1 MPLFLYLSLKCYI
14 CVVILEDMTNKEINR
29 LGDRIAYAQSV
40 DLVNRDD
47 LDLLQEF
54 RKTYKDPLA
63 KTFNRLLILARKVD
77 KGAIVT
83 YRIKRI
89 NTIIRKLQ
97 RFKDNPNG
105 EMKLSRMWDI
115 AGCRCILSTTRITDI
130 YKLKSLIEK
139 EFGECKVNDYLS
151 QPKGDGYQSLHMYI
165 TDEETGK
172 KIEVQIRNLVQHHW
186 ATLVEIVDLIYGT
199 KIKEG
204 QQEKKLK
211 EFLLLFSRKESLSY
225 EEKERLVRIEGRY
238 RIFKRMSSVF
248 SGNYINVRK
257 QWLAT
262 QGVGN
267 YFVIEADKNF
277 KSEIESFKN
286 FDKAE
291 DSYYE
296 RYLANKDSN
305 IVLTYIKNARFEQIS
320 TAYSNYIL
328 TVHSFFDD
336 YRRFI
341 EEMILDSV
349 DKQGFWRLNRSLRLY
364 CRNTLVYM
372 KNVISERR
380 ELERSIKN
388 KGISNRKAKEW
399 MNTMISEIKQW
410 NSATVN
416 FMKRLVVSIRHRKKY
431 VYLVRCHF
439 WLMRIES
446 GIQ

>member
-1 MPLFLYLSLKCYI
+1 
-14 CVVILEDMTNKEINR
+14 MTNKEINK
-29 LGDRIAYAQSV
+29 LGDRIAYAQAV
-40 DLVNRDD
+40 DLVHRDD

-63 KTFNRLLILARKVD
+63 KTFNRLLLLAGKVD

-115 AGCRCILSTTRITDI
+115 AGCRCILSTNRINDI

-139 EFGECKVNDYLS
+139 EFGECKINDYLS

-165 TDEETGK
+165 TDKETGK
-172 KIEVQIRNLVQHHW
+172 KIEVQIRNLIQHNW

-211 EFLLLFSRKESLSY
+211 DFLLLFSRKDSLSY

-238 RIFKRMSSVF
+238 RIFKKMSSVF
-248 SGNYINVRK
+248 SGNYLNVRK

-262 QGVGN
+262 QGAGN
-267 YFVIEADKNF
+267 FFVIEADKNF
-277 KSEIESFKN
+277 KSEIESFKCFEN
-286 FDKAE
+286 SE
-291 DSYYE
+291 DAYYE

-305 IVLTYIKNARFEQIS
+305 IVLTYIKSARFEQIS

-349 DKQGFWRLNRSLRLY
+349 DKQGFWRLNKSLRLY

-372 KNVISERR
+372 RNVVSERR
-380 ELERSIKN
+380 ELEKSIKN
-388 KGISNRKAKEW
+388 NGISNRKAKEW
-399 MNTMISEIKQW
+399 MNTMIREIKQW
-410 NSATVN
+410 NNATVN

-431 VYLVRCHF
+431 VYLVRFHF
-439 WLMRIES
+439 GLMRIES
-446 GIQ
+446 GIK